1 MINSKCLIMG
11 ILFLLLFNNTV
22 YSQTKE
28 TQAQKMCEHWI
39 KEVDPPLGKTN
50 IDADSTLPDNQ
61 IIEAITCL
69 LKCEGNKNPA
79 RFSGATHVYISQIFP
94 QATIE
99 VAALYYITYLFTG
112 RWDHADGIALC
123 DNNGT
128 INPPKS
134 IETAY
139 GKYIEWFQKVKSI
152 GIKAAREQKLDP
164 LAGSGI
170 HWYGE
175 K

>member
-1 MINSKCLIMG
+1 LG
-11 ILFLLLFNNTV
+11 ILLLFNNTV
-22 YSQTKE
+22 YLQTKK
-28 TQAQKMCEHWI
+28 TQAQNMCEQWI
-39 KEVDPPLGKTN
+39 EKVDPSSGKTN
-50 IDADSTLPDNQ
+50 IDADSTLSDNQ

-69 LKCEGNKNPA
+69 LKCEGNKNTA
-79 RFSGATHVYISQIFP
+79 RISGATHLYISQIFP

-99 VAALYYITYLFTG
+99 LAALYYISYLFT
-112 RWDHADGIALC
+112 RSWDIADGIALC

-139 GKYIEWFQKVKSI
+139 EKYKEWFQKVQSI
-152 GIKAAREQKLDP
+152 GIKAAREQKLNP

-170 HWYGE
+170 HWYGA